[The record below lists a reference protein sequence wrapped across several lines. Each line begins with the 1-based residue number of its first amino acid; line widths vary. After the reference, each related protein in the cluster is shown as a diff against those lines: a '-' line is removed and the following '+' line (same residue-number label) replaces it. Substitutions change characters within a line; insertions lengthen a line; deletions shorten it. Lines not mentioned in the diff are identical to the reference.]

1 MTRGSVKSREHQR
14 RNRIGA
20 AGEMIAAALLMA
32 KGYRIL
38 ERRYM
43 GSGGEIDIIA
53 RRGQR
58 IAFVEVK
65 RRATLEAAHASIADA
80 QRERIGNSAEAWL
93 AKHES
98 YQNYDL
104 GFDIIF
110 VVPGRWPQHLVN
122 ALL

>member
-1 MTRGSVKSREHQR
+1 MTSSRPKSREHQR

-20 AGEMIAAALLMA
+20 LGETIAAAVLMA

-38 ERRYM
+38 EKRYV
-43 GSGGEIDIIA
+43 SSAGEIDIIA
-53 RRGQR
+53 RRGRR

-65 RRATLEAAHASIADA
+65 RRANIEAAHASISDA
-80 QRERIGNSAEAWL
+80 QRERIGNAAEAWL
-93 AKHES
+93 AKQPR
-98 YQNYDL
+98 YQSYDL

-110 VVPGRWPQHLVN
+110 VVPGRWPQHLIN